1 MRLSISIILA
11 AGLAGALS
19 PVAAAPHA
27 HAVAPAPAKRQS
39 AEQRFA
45 TDATLRLEMQGIRGA
60 VEALGHYEMGHMGQA
75 QAVDFATEIEGHVR
89 TIIANCK
96 LKPDADAALHAIIFP
111 LMQNAGALKQKPQ
124 DLSSI
129 APMRD
134 ALERYDRQFY
144 DP

>member
-1 MRLSISIILA
+1 MRLSITIVLA

-19 PVAAAPHA
+19 PVAASTHQYAA
-27 HAVAPAPAKRQS
+27 APAPSKQQAP
-39 AEQRFA
+39 AQRFA

-60 VEALGHYEMGHMGQA
+60 VEALAHYEMGHMGEA

-96 LKPDADAALHAIIFP
+96 LKPDADAALHAIIVP
-111 LMQNAGALKQKPQ
+111 LMQNAVALRQKPQ
-124 DLSSI
+124 DLSAI
-129 APMRD
+129 PPMRD

>member
-1 MRLSISIILA
+1 MRASITVILA

-19 PVAAAPHA
+19 PVAASTHQHAASPAPSKQQ
-27 HAVAPAPAKRQS
+27 APA
-39 AEQRFA
+39 QRFA

-60 VEALGHYEMGHMGQA
+60 VEALAHYEMGHMGEA

-96 LKPDADAALHAIIFP
+96 LKPDADAALHAIIVP
-111 LMQNAGALKQKPQ
+111 LMQNAVALRQKPRDLSAIPPMREALK
-124 DLSSI
+124 
-129 APMRD
+129 
-134 ALERYDRQFY
+134 RYDRQFY